1 MTDKTGID
9 ALLDLSG
16 QVIDQEGG
24 CWVKLEAWRVDP
36 SPAMPHG
43 IRYALTLHNA
53 YGTRVMGFDNAHA
66 VWRPRQDRYSGRI
79 MTYDHQHRH
88 TKDKSVPYEFQDAY
102 RLMNDCFTEVDKII
116 QEARF

>member
-24 CWVKLEAWRVDP
+24 YWVRLEAWRVDP

-53 YGTRVMGFDNAHA
+53 YGTASWDSITRM
-66 VWRPRQDRYSGRI
+66 RYGGQGKIATR
-79 MTYDHQHRH
+79 
-88 TKDKSVPYEFQDAY
+88 DAS
-102 RLMNDCFTEVDKII
+102 
-116 QEARF
+116 